1 MNTRSNAE
9 KKFHKLLKDV
19 DLPGFAAFHSVNLSQ
34 HAYKQA
40 GEIDFLLIG
49 PEFIL
54 VLEIKGGRV
63 ERKDGV
69 WLYTDRFGKEH
80 RSSEG
85 PFAQASSAMFALK
98 KRLARELPAGV
109 LNNSFPYGFACVF
122 PDIFFETRSVEWDPE
137 QVFDQ
142 RNTGSPAALEKAIR
156 NLIKLKTDAAHGRH
170 TLDQNALDR
179 VRTLVRPDFDRLPSL
194 TRRAEEIVAETVRLT
209 ESQNRYLDFS
219 DLADHLLCSGGAG
232 TGKTFLAAEV
242 ARREAAAGR
251 TVTLTC
257 KSEILASFLGMQ
269 IGMDSEKINVA
280 PFSALAHLGQAEVLV
295 VDEAQ
300 DLMNFK
306 ALEVLENALI
316 GGFKGGRWRIFLDK
330 NNQADVYGSFDRE
343 ALDFL
348 EDDDVLTAILP
359 DNCRNTVEIISQV
372 KHVLGAD
379 MGKGQTG
386 NGPEVLWRWWK
397 TPDEGAELLT
407 DQINSLLDGG
417 VDRDQITIL
426 CGGDPSND
434 PVLACLSGPVRKFVE
449 NLNSRTIV
457 RLPQNRIGAAQI
469 GLFKGLEN
477 NFVCVVSLP
486 REEAEPMSSFSEA
499 DLYVAMTRAKAG
511 LWLGL
516 PIELLE
522 PIGAIE
528 NMLQEAGDTHE

>member
-1 MNTRSNAE
+1 
-9 KKFHKLLKDV
+9 
-19 DLPGFAAFHSVNLSQ
+19 
-34 HAYKQA
+34 
-40 GEIDFLLIG
+40 
-49 PEFIL
+49 
-54 VLEIKGGRV
+54 
-63 ERKDGV
+63 
-69 WLYTDRFGKEH
+69 
-80 RSSEG
+80 
-85 PFAQASSAMFALK
+85 
-98 KRLARELPAGV
+98 
-109 LNNSFPYGFACVF
+109 
-122 PDIFFETRSVEWDPE
+122 
-137 QVFDQ
+137 
-142 RNTGSPAALEKAIR
+142 
-156 NLIKLKTDAAHGRH
+156 
-170 TLDQNALDR
+170 
-179 VRTLVRPDFDRLPSL
+179 
-194 TRRAEEIVAETVRLT
+194 
-209 ESQNRYLDFS
+209 
-219 DLADHLLCSGGAG
+219 
-232 TGKTFLAAEV
+232 
-242 ARREAAAGR
+242 
-251 TVTLTC
+251 
-257 KSEILASFLGMQ
+257 
-269 IGMDSEKINVA
+269 
-280 PFSALAHLGQAEVLV
+280 
-295 VDEAQ
+295 
-300 DLMNFK
+300 MNFK

-348 EDDDVLTAILP
+348 EDGDVMPAILP

-528 NMLQEAGDTHE
+528 NTLQVAGDTHE